1 MEEKKITE
9 SNYFSLVNKTIL
21 IFIAII
27 TAFLITGIGLEVKAG
42 IRSLSFLI
50 VMFGISAVGFSIAL
64 SIYYKDQNSKTVG
77 WVLSITSEIIYFITL
92 LTSEVKTT
100 FILSSLA
107 EISENTMTSSE
118 ETVAISN
125 SNLNKIEELRTLADN
140 MKNIISDLNK
150 LFN

>member
-1 MEEKKITE
+1 MEEKKIKE

-107 EISENTMTSSE
+107 EISENTMTNSE
-118 ETVAISN
+118 ETAAISN

>member
-107 EISENTMTSSE
+107 EISENTMTNSE
-118 ETVAISN
+118 ETAAISN